1 MNEIIVNNLTKEY
14 GALKAVSNI
23 SFKIQKGE
31 IFGLIGP
38 NGAGKSTTM
47 RAIMNYIFPTN
58 GKISIA
64 GLDSVKDY
72 LKVRNI
78 VGYLP
83 GEFTTYENMTGLQ
96 YLSHILH
103 LRNQSHKINYAK
115 LLSEKFDLDLNKKA
129 KNLSKGNK
137 QKIGII
143 QAFCHDPEIL
153 IIDEPTSGL
162 DPLKQHVFDELVLEF
177 KNKGKTV
184 FISSHVLP
192 EVEALCD
199 RVAII
204 KDGKIVAENK
214 MSELKSLALNRY
226 EIVFKNEISE
236 QNFQNSIGV
245 ENIVKSGGKYIFDIK
260 GDINK
265 FLKEISSNEISSF
278 KSIEPDLE
286 DIFLSLYNKNNEE
299 EYNAN

>member
-14 GALKAVSNI
+14 GAFKAISNI
-23 SFKIQKGE
+23 SFEVQKGE

-115 LLSEKFDLDLNKKA
+115 LLSKKFDLDLNKKA

-162 DPLKQHVFDELVLEF
+162 DPLKQQEFDELVLEF
-177 KNKGKTV
+177 KSKGKTV

-192 EVEALCD
+192 EVETLCD

-204 KDGKIVAENK
+204 KDGKIVAENT
-214 MSELKSLALNRY
+214 MSELKSLAINRY

-245 ENIVKSGGKYIFDIK
+245 ENIIKSGGKYIFDVK

>member
-14 GALKAVSNI
+14 GAFKAISNI
-23 SFKIQKGE
+23 SFEVQKGE

-38 NGAGKSTTM
+38 NGAGESTTM
-47 RAIMNYIFPTN
+47 GAIMNYIFPTN
-58 GKISIA
+58 GRISIA

-115 LLSEKFDLDLNKKA
+115 LLSKKFDLDLNKKA

-162 DPLKQHVFDELVLEF
+162 DPLKQQEFDELVLEF
-177 KNKGKTV
+177 KSKGKTV

-192 EVEALCD
+192 EVETLCD

-204 KDGKIVAENK
+204 KDGKIVAENT
-214 MSELKSLALNRY
+214 MSELKSLAINRY

-245 ENIVKSGGKYIFDIK
+245 ENIVKSGEKYIFDVK

-286 DIFLSLYNKNNEE
+286 DIFLSLYDKNNEE

>member
-1 MNEIIVNNLTKEY
+1 MDEIIIVNKLTKKY
-14 GALKAVSNI
+14 GDFKAISDI
-23 SFKIQKGE
+23 SFKIRKGE

-47 RAIMNYIFPTN
+47 RTMMNYIFPTN
-58 GKISIA
+58 GEILIA

-72 LKVRNI
+72 LEIRNLI
-78 VGYLP
+78 GYLP
-83 GEFTTYENMTGLQ
+83 GEFTTYDNMTGLQ
-96 YLSHILH
+96 YINHILH
-103 LRNQSHKINYAK
+103 LRNQPNKINYAK
-115 LLSEKFDLDLNKKA
+115 SLSKKFDLDLNKKA
-129 KNLSKGNK
+129 KQLSKGNK

-162 DPLKQHVFDELVLEF
+162 DPLKQQEFDNLVLEF

-192 EVEALCD
+192 EVETLCD

-204 KDGKIVAENK
+204 KDGEIVAENK
-214 MSELKSLALNRY
+214 MSELKSLAINRF
-226 EIVFKNEISE
+226 EVIFKNEISE
-236 QNFQNSIGV
+236 QSFQNSIGV
-245 ENIVKSGGKYIFDIK
+245 ENIVKSGEKYIFDIK

-278 KSIEPDLE
+278 RNIEPGLE
-286 DIFLSLYNKNNEE
+286 EIFLSLYNKNSEGN
-299 EYNAN
+299 NAK

>member
-1 MNEIIVNNLTKEY
+1 MVETIIVNKLTKKY
-14 GALKAVSNI
+14 GEFKAISDI
-23 SFKIQKGE
+23 SFKIRQGE

-47 RAIMNYIFPTN
+47 RTMMNYIFPTN
-58 GKISIA
+58 GEISIA

-72 LKVRNI
+72 LKIRNI
-78 VGYLP
+78 IGYLP
-83 GEFTTYENMTGLQ
+83 GEFTTYDNMTGLQ
-96 YLSHILH
+96 YLNHILH
-103 LRNQSHKINYAK
+103 LRNQPNKINYAK
-115 LLSEKFDLDLNKKA
+115 KLSKKFDLDLNKKA
-129 KNLSKGNK
+129 KHLSKGNK

-162 DPLKQHVFDELVLEF
+162 DPLKQQEFDDLVLEF
-177 KNKGKTV
+177 KNDGKTI

-192 EVEALCD
+192 EVETLCD

-204 KDGKIVAENK
+204 KDGEIVAENK
-214 MSELKSLALNRY
+214 MSELKSLAINRF
-226 EIVFKNEISE
+226 EVIFKNEISE
-236 QNFQNSIGV
+236 QSFQNSIGV
-245 ENIVKSGGKYIFDIK
+245 ENIVKSGEKYIFDIK

-278 KSIEPDLE
+278 KNIEPGLE
-286 DIFLSLYNKNNEE
+286 EIFLSLYNRNSEGK
-299 EYNAN
+299 

>member
-83 GEFTTYENMTGLQ
+83 GEFTTYDNMTGLQ
-96 YLSHILH
+96 YINHILH

-286 DIFLSLYNKNNEE
+286 DIFLSLYIKNNEE
-299 EYNAN
+299 EYSAN

>member
-1 MNEIIVNNLTKEY
+1 
-14 GALKAVSNI
+14 
-23 SFKIQKGE
+23 
-31 IFGLIGP
+31 
-38 NGAGKSTTM
+38 M

-72 LKVRNI
+72 LKIRNI

-83 GEFTTYENMTGLQ
+83 GEFTTYDNMTGLQ
-96 YLSHILH
+96 YINHILH

-286 DIFLSLYNKNNEE
+286 DIFLSLYIKNNEE
-299 EYNAN
+299 EYSAN

>member
-14 GALKAVSNI
+14 GAFKAISNI
-23 SFKIQKGE
+23 SFEVQKGE

-115 LLSEKFDLDLNKKA
+115 LLSKKFDLDLNKKT

-162 DPLKQHVFDELVLEF
+162 DPLKQQEFDDLVLEF

-192 EVEALCD
+192 EVETLCD

-204 KDGKIVAENK
+204 KDGKIVAENT
-214 MSELKSLALNRY
+214 MSELKSLAINRY
-226 EIVFKNEISE
+226 EIVFKNEISK

-245 ENIVKSGGKYIFDIK
+245 ENIIKSGEKYIFDVK

>member
-1 MNEIIVNNLTKEY
+1 MNEIIVNNLAKEY

-72 LKVRNI
+72 LKIRNI

-83 GEFTTYENMTGLQ
+83 GEFTTYDNMTGLQ
-96 YLSHILH
+96 YINHILH

-286 DIFLSLYNKNNEE
+286 DIFLSLYIKNNEE
-299 EYNAN
+299 EYSAN

>member
-72 LKVRNI
+72 LKIRNI

-83 GEFTTYENMTGLQ
+83 GEFTTYDNMTGLQ
-96 YLSHILH
+96 YINHILH

-115 LLSEKFDLDLNKKA
+115 LLSEQFDLDLNKKA

-286 DIFLSLYNKNNEE
+286 DIFLSLYIKNNEE
-299 EYNAN
+299 EYSAN

>member
-14 GALKAVSNI
+14 GTLKAISNI
-23 SFKIQKGE
+23 SFKVQKGE

-72 LKVRNI
+72 LKIRNI

-83 GEFTTYENMTGLQ
+83 GEFTTYDNMTGLQ
-96 YLSHILH
+96 YINHILH

-286 DIFLSLYNKNNEE
+286 DIFLSLYIKNNEE
-299 EYNAN
+299 EYSAN

>member
-14 GALKAVSNI
+14 GAFKAISNI
-23 SFKIQKGE
+23 SFEVQKGE

-83 GEFTTYENMTGLQ
+83 GEFTTYDNMTGLQ

-103 LRNQSHKINYAK
+103 LRNQYHKINYAK
-115 LLSEKFDLDLNKKA
+115 LLSKKFDLDLNKKA

-162 DPLKQHVFDELVLEF
+162 DPLKQQEFDELVLEF
-177 KNKGKTV
+177 KSKGKTV

-192 EVEALCD
+192 EVETLCD

-204 KDGKIVAENK
+204 KDGKIVAENT
-214 MSELKSLALNRY
+214 MSELKSLAINRY

-245 ENIVKSGGKYIFDIK
+245 ENIIKSGGKYIFDVK

>member
-72 LKVRNI
+72 LKIRNI

-83 GEFTTYENMTGLQ
+83 GEFTTYDNMTGLQ
-96 YLSHILH
+96 YINHILH

-286 DIFLSLYNKNNEE
+286 DIFLSLYIKNNEE
-299 EYNAN
+299 EYSAN